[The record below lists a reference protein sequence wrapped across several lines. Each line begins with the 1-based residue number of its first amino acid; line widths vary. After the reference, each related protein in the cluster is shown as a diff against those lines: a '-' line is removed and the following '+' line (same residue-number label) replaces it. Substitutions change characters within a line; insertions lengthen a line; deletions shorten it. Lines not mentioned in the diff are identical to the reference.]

1 MKFLDSKT
9 FSPTKRV
16 KILMFVFLNILALLF
31 FAINVYLGILTVIFI
46 NWLTYASLKGIS
58 RMSVWIKKT
67 VRNDPFFQNKNF
79 SLVSYSQFSIIAVS
93 PEIVRLVNIKSNIR
107 VHRSDYNISEVYPNY
122 PRELVSIQ
130 LNGNPV
136 HYYDIPIKNIKSVD
150 AIEVG
155 DAGGFGVMNHLKF
168 GIRIT
173 MISNKIY
180 DIDTPFAND
189 FIKEISSN
197 VEKNIG

>member
-9 FSPTKRV
+9 FSPPKWV
-16 KILMFVFLNILALLF
+16 KIIMFVFLNILALLF

-46 NWLTYASLKGIS
+46 NWLTYESLKGIG

-67 VRNDPFFQNKNF
+67 VRNDPFFQNMNF

-93 PEIVRLVNIKSNIR
+93 PEIVRLVNIKSNIH
-107 VHRSDYNISEVYPNY
+107 VHRNDYKISEVYPNY